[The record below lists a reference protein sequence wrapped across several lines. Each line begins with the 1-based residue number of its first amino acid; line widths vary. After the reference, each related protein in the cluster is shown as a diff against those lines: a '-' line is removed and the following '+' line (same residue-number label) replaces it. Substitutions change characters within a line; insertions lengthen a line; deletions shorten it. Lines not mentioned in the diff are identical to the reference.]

1 MHRSARSHD
10 DTDRRR
16 VAQPA
21 GAKVSAPEP
30 QRNGPRALDETPEQG
45 LLERVRGRVATET
58 ERARSASDQHVTIAV
73 PFRAAERTQRVAA
86 GVLSGGVAYRLFL
99 WLLPVGLILGGALG
113 LGDADGIEDAVAT
126 GGLPAAV
133 VDAIGDIARAG
144 DGNSWWLL
152 AVGVPLLLW
161 EGYTGTKALQ
171 LVHGLVWNDPPAR
184 TSALTSSL
192 AFTGVCLAFVVALC
206 LTWWFREESLVVGL
220 AVLAVM
226 VLPLGGMWLW
236 VSLRLPHGTAAWT
249 ALLPGALLVAIGF
262 QVLHGALVYL
272 LLPKLEKATTLYGG
286 LGVVATMLFFAYLV
300 GRIVVTAPI
309 LNSTV
314 HEELRRHGRKERE
327 ADRTTA

>member
-1 MHRSARSHD
+1 MSELERPRTGA
-10 DTDRRR
+10 DT
-16 VAQPA
+16 
-21 GAKVSAPEP
+21 AKEA
-30 QRNGPRALDETPEQG
+30 EQG
-45 LLERVRGRVATET
+45 LLDRVRGRVATET
-58 ERARSASDQHVTIAV
+58 ERARRASDQHVTVAV

-99 WLLPVGLILGGALG
+99 WLLPVGLILGGVLG
-113 LGDADGIEDAVAT
+113 LGDADGIQEAVAR

-161 EGYTGTKALQ
+161 EGYTGAKALQ
-171 LVHGLVWNDPPAR
+171 LVHGLVWNDPPTR
-184 TSALTSSL
+184 TRPLTSSL
-192 AFTGVCLAFVVALC
+192 VFTGVCLTFVSAIC
-206 LTWWFREESLVVGL
+206 LTWWLREESLAVGL
-220 AVLAVM
+220 AVLTVM
-226 VLPLGGMWLW
+226 VAPLAGIWLW
-236 VSLRLPHGTAAWT
+236 ISLELPHASATWK
-249 ALLPGALLVAIGF
+249 ALLPGALLVAVGF
-262 QVLHGALVYL
+262 QLLHGALVYL

-314 HEELRRHGRKERE
+314 HEELRRHGGK
-327 ADRTTA
+327 APGAYRTA